1 MPVFQQVASFL
12 SFKHQFAAK
21 QFVNLQ
27 NEGQR
32 NGIDLPRHRNKTHLK
47 LNHPKH
53 VGIQRHWECMC
64 IWIYTNYS
72 TGDWEG
78 DISSSDQVSTCPYCW
93 SLWPLCLNVHL
104 YLQYIVCLLFVS
116 SLRHYWSRYQYHH
129 HYQSGLFIQLELT
142 WVVLFMKRTHLCRHP
157 FQGSMILFICNCS
170 WNKSAQA
177 PPCHQWPRFPRNE
190 NRHDV
195 LRFRPKNRCFEWCL
209 WLTCW
214 PWCHLFA
221 HVMNVSWCIMGP
233 TCSKPI
239 PLFYPF
245 MKSPIPRWL

>member
-104 YLQYIVCLLFVS
+104 YLQYIVYCLFIVCFFSQTLLVSVSISSPLSIRTIHTTRVDMGCAVHEKNTPLPTSISGLHDTFHLQLQLKQISPGTTMSSMAEVS
-116 SLRHYWSRYQYHH
+116 SQR
-129 HYQSGLFIQLELT
+129 
-142 WVVLFMKRTHLCRHP
+142 K
-157 FQGSMILFICNCS
+157 
-170 WNKSAQA
+170 
-177 PPCHQWPRFPRNE
+177 PPRRAAF
-190 NRHDV
+190 
-195 LRFRPKNRCFEWCL
+195 
-209 WLTCW
+209 
-214 PWCHLFA
+214 
-221 HVMNVSWCIMGP
+221 
-233 TCSKPI
+233 
-239 PLFYPF
+239 
-245 MKSPIPRWL
+245 

>member
-1 MPVFQQVASFL
+1 MYIYIYRYIPTIQLMIEKVIFHAVIMWARVQLLLILMTTMLKCASLFTAYCL
-12 SFKHQFAAK
+12 FIVCFFSQTRL
-21 QFVNLQ
+21 VS
-27 NEGQR
+27 
-32 NGIDLPRHRNKTHLK
+32 
-47 LNHPKH
+47 
-53 VGIQRHWECMC
+53 V
-64 IWIYTNYS
+64 S
-72 TGDWEG
+72 
-78 DISSSDQVSTCPYCW
+78 ISSLLSISTIDTARVDMGCAAHEKNT
-93 SLWPLCLNVHL
+93 PLP
-104 YLQYIVCLLFVS
+104 
-116 SLRHYWSRYQYHH
+116 
-129 HYQSGLFIQLELT
+129 T
-142 WVVLFMKRTHLCRHP
+142 P
-157 FQGSMILFICNCS
+157 AFQGSMILSICNYS